1 MFSFHDQH
9 PITLDKLTDYSAIK
23 QDEQDIKKLNDTA
36 YNSKEKSIGFRM
48 IFSVKK
54 RSRLPYYSKSNNMSL
69 SLLAKLEKENKD
81 RDGFFIW
88 RRHRL
93 QKRE

>member
-23 QDEQDIKKLNDTA
+23 QYEQDIKKLNDTA

-48 IFSVKK
+48 IFLVRRGAVSHIIAK
-54 RSRLPYYSKSNNMSL
+54 SKYES
-69 SLLAKLEKENKD
+69 
-81 RDGFFIW
+81 
-88 RRHRL
+88 
-93 QKRE
+93 